1 MSALDALQ
9 PAYATSGF
17 VVGTLVGLTGVGGG
31 SLMTPVLI
39 LLFGINPAAAVG
51 TDLLYAAVTKTAG
64 SFVHGFNQTIDW
76 RVVRRLAT
84 GSIPMTVV
92 TIAVMHLLDIN
103 GPTVRGLI
111 NAALTLALFATAVTL
126 VFRDRLVARYSARL
140 AALAPQQIDVLT
152 VVAGAALGMVV
163 SISSIGAGAIGVTV
177 LILLYPKLPM
187 ARIVGSDIAHAVPLT
202 LVGGVGHWFL
212 GAVDLPVF
220 ASLIMGSI
228 PGILLG
234 SYAAVRT
241 PERALRLVLAGTL
254 IVVAIKL
261 SFGLLSPPTNVAAV
275 TGKVETGFP
284 TRSAPTEVHDP
295 EKWKP
300 VFRQDHAPPNEN

>member
-1 MSALDALQ
+1 
-9 PAYATSGF
+9 
-17 VVGTLVGLTGVGGG
+17 
-31 SLMTPVLI
+31 
-39 LLFGINPAAAVG
+39 
-51 TDLLYAAVTKTAG
+51 
-64 SFVHGFNQTIDW
+64 
-76 RVVRRLAT
+76 
-84 GSIPMTVV
+84 
-92 TIAVMHLLDIN
+92 
-103 GPTVRGLI
+103 
-111 NAALTLALFATAVTL
+111 
-126 VFRDRLVARYSARL
+126 
-140 AALAPQQIDVLT
+140 
-152 VVAGAALGMVV
+152 
-163 SISSIGAGAIGVTV
+163 V

-275 TGKVETGFP
+275 KTMT
-284 TRSAPTEVHDP
+284 
-295 EKWKP
+295 
-300 VFRQDHAPPNEN
+300 DH

>member
-1 MSALDALQ
+1 MSALDAFQ
-9 PAYATSGF
+9 PAYAVSGF
-17 VVGTLVGLTGVGGG
+17 VVGLLVGLTGVGGG
-31 SLMTPVLI
+31 SLMTPLLI

-76 RVVRRLAT
+76 RIVRRLAT

-92 TIAVMHLLDIN
+92 TIAALRLLDIN
-103 GPTVRGLI
+103 SPAVRDLI

-140 AALAPQQIDVLT
+140 AALAPRQIAVLT
-152 VVAGAALGMVV
+152 IAAGAALGMVV

-177 LILLYPKLPM
+177 LFLLYPKLPM

-202 LVGGVGHWFL
+202 LVGGLGHWLL
-212 GAVDLPVF
+212 GAVNLPVF
-220 ASLIMGSI
+220 ASLITGSI

-234 SYAAVRT
+234 SYAAIRT

-254 IVVAIKL
+254 VVVATKL

-275 TGKVETGFP
+275 KNMTN
-284 TRSAPTEVHDP
+284 H
-295 EKWKP
+295 
-300 VFRQDHAPPNEN
+300 

>member
-275 TGKVETGFP
+275 KTM
-284 TRSAPTEVHDP
+284 S
-295 EKWKP
+295 
-300 VFRQDHAPPNEN
+300 DH

>member
-1 MSALDALQ
+1 MSALDAFQ
-9 PAYATSGF
+9 PAYAVSGF
-17 VVGTLVGLTGVGGG
+17 VVGLLVGLTGVGGG
-31 SLMTPVLI
+31 SLMTPLLI

-76 RVVRRLAT
+76 RIVRRLAT

-92 TIAVMHLLDIN
+92 TIAALHLLDIN
-103 GPTVRGLI
+103 SPAVRDLI

-140 AALAPQQIDVLT
+140 AALSPRRIAVLT
-152 VVAGAALGMVV
+152 IAAGAALGMVV

-177 LILLYPKLPM
+177 LFLLYPKLPM

-202 LVGGVGHWFL
+202 LVGGLGHWLL
-212 GAVDLPVF
+212 GAVDLTVF
-220 ASLIMGSI
+220 ASLITGSI

-234 SYAAVRT
+234 SYAAIRT

-254 IVVAIKL
+254 VVVATKL

-275 TGKVETGFP
+275 KTMTN
-284 TRSAPTEVHDP
+284 H
-295 EKWKP
+295 
-300 VFRQDHAPPNEN
+300 

>member
-126 VFRDRLVARYSARL
+126 VFRDRLVARYSAGL
-140 AALAPQQIDVLT
+140 AVLAPQQIDVLT
-152 VVAGAALGMVV
+152 VVAGAALGLVV

-275 TGKVETGFP
+275 KTMT
-284 TRSAPTEVHDP
+284 
-295 EKWKP
+295 
-300 VFRQDHAPPNEN
+300 DH

>member
-1 MSALDALQ
+1 MSVLDALQ
-9 PAYATSGF
+9 PAYAISGF

-92 TIAVMHLLDIN
+92 TIAVLHLLDIN
-103 GPTVRGLI
+103 SPTVRSLI
-111 NAALTLALFATAVTL
+111 NAALTLALFATAITL
-126 VFRDRLVARYSARL
+126 VFRDRLVARYSARV
-140 AALAPQQIDVLT
+140 AALAPRQIDVLT
-152 VVAGAALGMVV
+152 VVAGATLGMVV

-177 LILLYPKLPM
+177 LFLLYPKLPM

-202 LVGGVGHWFL
+202 LVGGIGHWLL

-254 IVVAIKL
+254 IVVATKL
-261 SFGLLSPPTNVAAV
+261 SFGLLAPPTNVAAV
-275 TGKVETGFP
+275 KTMT
-284 TRSAPTEVHDP
+284 
-295 EKWKP
+295 
-300 VFRQDHAPPNEN
+300 DH

>member
-152 VVAGAALGMVV
+152 VVAGTALGMVV

-275 TGKVETGFP
+275 KTMT
-284 TRSAPTEVHDP
+284 
-295 EKWKP
+295 
-300 VFRQDHAPPNEN
+300 DH

>member
-9 PAYATSGF
+9 PAYAISGF
-17 VVGTLVGLTGVGGG
+17 VVGILVGLTGVGGG

-76 RVVRRLAT
+76 RIVRRLAA

-92 TIAVMHLLDIN
+92 TIAVLHLLDIN
-103 GPTVRGLI
+103 SPAVRDLI
-111 NAALTLALFATAVTL
+111 NAALTLALFATAVSL
-126 VFRDRLVARYSARL
+126 VFRDRLVARYSPRL
-140 AALAPQQIDVLT
+140 AALAPRQIMALT
-152 VVAGAALGMVV
+152 IVTGAALGMVV

-177 LILLYPKLPM
+177 LFLLYPKLPM

-202 LVGGVGHWFL
+202 LAGGIGHWLL

-220 ASLIMGSI
+220 VLLIMGSV

-254 IVVAIKL
+254 VVVATKL
-261 SFGLLSPPTNVAAV
+261 SFGLLAPPTNVVAV
-275 TGKVETGFP
+275 KTMT
-284 TRSAPTEVHDP
+284 
-295 EKWKP
+295 
-300 VFRQDHAPPNEN
+300 DH